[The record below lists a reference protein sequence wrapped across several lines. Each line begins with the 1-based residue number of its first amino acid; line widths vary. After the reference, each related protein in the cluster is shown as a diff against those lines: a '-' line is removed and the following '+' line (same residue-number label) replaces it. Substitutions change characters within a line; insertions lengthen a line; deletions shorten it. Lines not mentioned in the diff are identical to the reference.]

1 MTARPDG
8 APKAAPAKRKVPLK
22 LIAAAV
28 LVALGVTFVLQN
40 RQTVDIRVFTT
51 TITGPLWAALAGVL
65 VLGLL
70 AGLLLGRGARRAK
83 RGPGPK

>member
-8 APKAAPAKRKVPLK
+8 APKAPPSKKVPVK

-28 LVALGVTFVLQN
+28 LVALGLTFVLQN

-70 AGLLLGRGARRAK
+70 AGLLLGRGAHRAK
-83 RGPGPK
+83 RGQRPG